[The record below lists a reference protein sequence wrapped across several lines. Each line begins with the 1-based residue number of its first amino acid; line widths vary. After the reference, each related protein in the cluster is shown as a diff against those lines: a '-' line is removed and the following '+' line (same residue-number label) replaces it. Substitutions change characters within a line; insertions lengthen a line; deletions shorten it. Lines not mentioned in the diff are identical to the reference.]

1 MICELFAGAIYTSSE
16 QSTSWPGGLF
26 DPEVTTPSHQLLPMP
41 PPTIHDTFG
50 QGDTTTAFSTLLG
63 VLVVVVL
70 LMFLVLK
77 GVPGLAV
84 GPYGV

>member
-1 MICELFAGAIYTSSE
+1 M
-16 QSTSWPGGLF
+16 P
-26 DPEVTTPSHQLLPMP
+26 P
-41 PPTIHDTFG
+41 PPTIHETFG

-77 GVPGLAV
+77 GVPGLAI
-84 GPYGV
+84 GPYWV